1 MRISFWEREQYL
13 KNIDVFIVGS
23 GLVGLSAGIALK
35 MKRPELKVTVLEK
48 SWLSSGASSKNAG
61 FACFGSLG
69 ELVDDLKSMDENTV
83 KETLLLRW
91 EGLKNLR
98 TWLGDKA
105 IGYEENGSL
114 ELFGSDEE
122 EHFQDCLEK
131 LDSIESWVSG
141 ISGSPTYKLSTDKI
155 AKHNFSGFKHAIE
168 NCLEGQID
176 TGKMLNA
183 LVEKAKKIGV
193 QILNGVEVFGFEETG
208 EKVVLNTN
216 EGEFNSRKILIAN
229 NGFANKVLKNLDVKP
244 ARAQVLI
251 TKEIENLNWKGT
263 FHFDRGYYYFRNV
276 GKRILLGGGRNLDY
290 EAETTSEIATSE
302 KIQKALI
309 RLLNEKIAPG
319 LNPEIDMQWAGI
331 MGVGDTKKPIIKSI
345 GVNSVCA
352 VRMGGMGIA
361 IGSKIGVKAAE
372 LLLGESTDA
381 S

>member
-23 GLVGLSAGIALK
+23 GLVGLSASIALK
-35 MKRPELKVTVLEK
+35 MKKPGLKVAVLEK
-48 SWLSSGASSKNAG
+48 SWLSAGASSKNAG

-69 ELVDDLKSMDENTV
+69 EIVDDLKAIDEKTV
-83 KETLLLRW
+83 RETLLLRW

-98 TWLGDKA
+98 SWLGDEA

-114 ELFGSDEE
+114 ELFSSTEE
-122 EHFQDCLEK
+122 DHFQDCMEK
-131 LDSIESWVSG
+131 LDSIEPWVSA
-141 ISGSPTYKLSTDKI
+141 ITGSQTYKLCSKKI
-155 AKHNFSGFKHAIE
+155 AQHNFSGFEHAIE

-183 LVEKAKKIGV
+183 LVDKAKGLGV
-193 QILNGVEVFGFEETG
+193 QILNGIEVFEFEEAG
-208 EKVVLNTN
+208 EKVILNTN
-216 EGEFNSRKILIAN
+216 IGELKARKILIAN

-251 TKEIENLNWKGT
+251 TKEIPNLNWKGT
-263 FHFDRGYYYFRNV
+263 FHFDSGYYYFRNV

-290 EAETTSEIATSE
+290 EGETTCEIATSE
-302 KIQKALI
+302 KIQNELV
-309 RLLNEKIAPG
+309 RLLKEKIAPG

-331 MGVGDTKKPIIKSI
+331 MGVGETKKPIIKSI
-345 GVNSVCA
+345 GANSVCA

-372 LLLGESTDA
+372 LLLGESSNA